1 MPVEFV
7 NLPAALYGAEQAHAM
22 SGAGLAQD
30 RAAQAAAAVQS
41 QDVARSDQVQVQDP
55 QNDRPEN
62 ARIREEERGGQPWHR
77 SRYQGGPGPKPEE
90 EKKPESP
97 DGRGQVVDLTA

>member
-7 NLPAALYGAEQAHAM
+7 NLSNALYGAEQAQAQAG
-22 SGAGLAQD
+22 GALQQD
-30 RAAQAAAAVQS
+30 RAAQQVSAAQS
-41 QDVARSDQVQVQDP
+41 QTAARADQVQVTDP

-62 ARIREEERGGQPWHR
+62 ALIREEERGGQPWHHA
-77 SRYQGGPGPKPEE
+77 RYQGGPGPEAEE